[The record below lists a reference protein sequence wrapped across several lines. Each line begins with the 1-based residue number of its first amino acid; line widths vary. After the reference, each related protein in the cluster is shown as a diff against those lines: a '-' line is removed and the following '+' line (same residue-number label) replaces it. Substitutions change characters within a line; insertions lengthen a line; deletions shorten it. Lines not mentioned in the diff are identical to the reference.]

1 VRYFNSQSRLHQL
14 ASIFQFLQL
23 DVSFPMDEVIIAEYN
38 PNWVLSFEQESAC
51 IRAVL
56 DRNIVTRIEH
66 FGSTAVPGLA
76 AKPIV
81 DILIGVRSLAKA
93 KQVAVSPLE
102 QLGYAYWL
110 ENPDPQR
117 MFFVKGLPPNS
128 PRTHHI
134 HMVEPDSVLWERLIF
149 RDYLCQHPDEAA
161 RYAQL
166 KYNLAQRFSSDREAY
181 TAGKTEYIESVMQK
195 ARQLDK

>member
-1 VRYFNSQSRLHQL
+1 
-14 ASIFQFLQL
+14 
-23 DVSFPMDEVIIAEYN
+23 MDKVVIAPYN
-38 PNWVLSFEQESAC
+38 PNWILLFNQESAK
-51 IRAVL
+51 IRLVL
-56 DRNIVTRIEH
+56 NVNLVTRIEH
-66 FGSTAVPGLA
+66 FGSTAIPGLA
-76 AKPIV
+76 AKPII
-81 DILIGVRSLAKA
+81 DMLIGVRSLKEA

-102 QLGYAYWL
+102 QLGYAYWS

-149 RDYLCQHPDEAA
+149 RDYLCRHSSEAT

-166 KYNLAQRFSSDREAY
+166 KYHLAQRFSSDREAY
-181 TAGKTEYIESVMQK
+181 TMGKANYIKSVMQK
-195 ARQLDK
+195 ARQQPANITLKRINKSS